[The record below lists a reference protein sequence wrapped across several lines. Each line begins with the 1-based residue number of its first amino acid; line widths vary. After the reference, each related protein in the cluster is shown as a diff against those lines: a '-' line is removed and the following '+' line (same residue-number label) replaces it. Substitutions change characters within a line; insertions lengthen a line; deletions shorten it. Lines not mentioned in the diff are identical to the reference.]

1 MARTP
6 KSPTPVA
13 EAKKPE
19 VSPAV
24 AAVTPK
30 PKPKATAPGG
40 FEVVD
45 GMGKVV
51 GIADTQE
58 EADEVIA
65 DFRAAGRGPS
75 HVRPRGAQEP
85 EADAEA
91 AGE

>member
-19 VSPAV
+19 VPPAV
-24 AAVTPK
+24 AAVT

-85 EADAEA
+85 EADGEA